1 MNNTIHQLAIPGV
14 RRLIPY
20 KPGKPM
26 DELERELGLA
36 DIVKLASNEN
46 PLGPG
51 AKALAAIQAALPN
64 LALYPDGSGF
74 QLKQALA
81 DKWNL
86 APDQITLGNGSNE
99 ILELLARAFLTPEL
113 EAVFSQHAFAVYPL
127 VTQAVGAVGVEAPAA
142 GYGHDLQ
149 AMAQAVTANT
159 RLVFIANPNNPTGTE
174 LPQSQIQAFVA
185 ALPAHVICVLDEAY
199 FEFAGHPA
207 AEDSVRWLDHYPNL
221 VITRTFSKAYGLAG
235 LRVGYGL
242 SSPALADILN
252 RVRQP
257 FNNNS
262 LALAAAAAA
271 LDDHVHLQRT
281 LANNAAGMSQ
291 LTDGFKAMGLE
302 WIPSAGNFVS
312 VHLNRDGLPV
322 YEALLRQ
329 GVIVRPVAN
338 YGLPQHLRVSIGTPG
353 ENARFLTALSE
364 VFAGC

>member
-1 MNNTIHQLAIPGV
+1 
-14 RRLIPY
+14 
-20 KPGKPM
+20 
-26 DELERELGLA
+26 
-36 DIVKLASNEN
+36 
-46 PLGPG
+46 
-51 AKALAAIQAALPN
+51 
-64 LALYPDGSGF
+64 
-74 QLKQALA
+74 
-81 DKWNL
+81 
-86 APDQITLGNGSNE
+86 
-99 ILELLARAFLTPEL
+99 
-113 EAVFSQHAFAVYPL
+113 
-127 VTQAVGAVGVEAPAA
+127 
-142 GYGHDLQ
+142 
-149 AMAQAVTANT
+149 
-159 RLVFIANPNNPTGTE
+159 
-174 LPQSQIQAFVA
+174 
-185 ALPAHVICVLDEAY
+185 
-199 FEFAGHPA
+199 
-207 AEDSVRWLDHYPNL
+207 
-221 VITRTFSKAYGLAG
+221 
-235 LRVGYGL
+235 
-242 SSPALADILN
+242 LADILN

-291 LTDGFKAMGLE
+291 LTDGFKAMDLE